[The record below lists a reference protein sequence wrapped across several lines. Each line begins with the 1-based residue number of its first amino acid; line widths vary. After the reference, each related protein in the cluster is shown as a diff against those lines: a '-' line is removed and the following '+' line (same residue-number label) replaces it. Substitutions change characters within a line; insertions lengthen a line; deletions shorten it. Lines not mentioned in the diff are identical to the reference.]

1 MDRPIRSVIKTF
13 SFKTPLIKI
22 NSIPVESRDEDETTI
37 GESTPLA
44 LVPPASSSKA
54 SSVTFVEEHVHD
66 AYANVDPTGTLLAPF
81 PKRIFHCPPTSLTVK
96 VHTHGWKPETMQSPV
111 LLSLAL
117 ASLLIAALLEIL
129 AQKSAADGA
138 LSIVATAE
146 DIPPLVSFGYLYLP
160 TIVAVLYSLAWNWV
174 DLDVKRMQ
182 PWLQLSRDEG
192 ALGKDSLFLDYPVDF
207 VAFVPFKAARNRSVL
222 SESPLTPRS
231 D

>member
-1 MDRPIRSVIKTF
+1 MDDGPIRTVIKTF
-13 SFKTPLIKI
+13 SFKPPLIKI
-22 NSIPVESRDEDETTI
+22 NSIPVENKDDDETTI
-37 GESTPLA
+37 GESTPLT
-44 LVPPASSSKA
+44 LVPPSSSKA
-54 SSVTFVEEHVHD
+54 SSVTFVEENPHD
-66 AYANVDPTGTLLAPF
+66 AYANPDPIGTVSSEPDKFLPCSLTGT
-81 PKRIFHCPPTSLTVK
+81 

-111 LLSLAL
+111 LLALAL

-129 AQKSAADGA
+129 AQKSATDGA

-146 DIPPLVSFGYLYLP
+146 DIPPLVSFSYLYLP

-182 PWLQLSRDEG
+182 PWLQLSREKG

-207 VAFVPFKAARNRSVL
+207 VAFVPFKAAKKRSVL
-222 SESPLTPRS
+222 SNASLAQRP